1 MMLQWRKEVRAGALI
16 YNFFVFKTKSCLW
29 KICATCSVV
38 PQSSLLSSMNRSPG
52 KFSQIISL
60 TLLLNLDSLVKMKVL
75 QDRPFSSSCAPS
87 NSEASVIACRL
98 TVSMRT
104 SASNP
109 RESLINVPMV
119 LSVMSTPLEL
129 VNGFSEWKICF
140 LKAKLLFKRRFETT
154 SPLLTSYLVTKRALI
169 SSTFNIS

>member
-1 MMLQWRKEVRAGALI
+1 MLQWRKKVRVGALI

-60 TLLLNLDSLVKMKVL
+60 TLLLNLDSLVKMKAL
-75 QDRPFSSSCAPS
+75 QDRLFLSSCAPF
-87 NSEASVIACRL
+87 NLEHSVLACRP
-98 TVSMRT
+98 TVSMKT
-104 SASNP
+104 SALNP
-109 RESLINVPMV
+109 RDSLIHAPINR
-119 LSVMSTPLEL
+119 SVKSTPLEQ
-129 VNGFSEWKICF
+129 VPGYSEWLSYR